1 MIKIHESY
9 FFLIILLTVLISYII
24 FTIFK
29 NCDINCKVNYYK
41 YENYHTND
49 KKKNQ
54 NKITLNDLNNFY
66 KESLINEDNMTSD
79 EYLSKVLN
87 VPN

>member
-9 FFLIILLTVLISYII
+9 FFLIILLTFLISYII

-49 KKKNQ
+49 NKKNK
-54 NKITLNDLNNFY
+54 NKITLNDFY

-79 EYLSKVLN
+79 EYLSKILN

>member
-9 FFLIILLTVLISYII
+9 FFLVILLTILISYIF

-41 YENYHTND
+41 FENYHTTKND
-49 KKKNQ
+49 DKSSQ
-54 NKITLNDLNNFY
+54 NKISLNDLNDFY
-66 KESLINEDNMTSD
+66 KESLINDISNIQ
-79 EYLSKVLN
+79 N
-87 VPN
+87 